1 MLPPNFTVYR
11 KDCPTRA
18 GGVVLAI
25 DTCIFS
31 RLLTSPDLEVV
42 TVEIQTSNP
51 CIICLL
57 YNPPNSGKEYHDQ
70 LISYLSILMQG
81 VDPVVIL
88 GDFNIPDISWSS
100 FDANSQFS
108 SKICDLIFQHNHSQL
123 IEYPTHR
130 QGNILDLI
138 ITNYDENIANL
149 QIHTEDNPL
158 LTSDHFP
165 VTFYLSLPHNCTDAT
180 DNNSINLLHYSKAD
194 FDSIN
199 EYVSHVDFSSC
210 FHSSDV
216 EYVW

>member
-149 QIHTEDNPL
+149 QIHAEANPL
-158 LTSDHFP
+158 LISDHFP
-165 VTFYLSLPHNCTDAT
+165 ITFHLS
-180 DNNSINLLHYSKAD
+180 
-194 FDSIN
+194 
-199 EYVSHVDFSSC
+199 
-210 FHSSDV
+210 
-216 EYVW
+216 